1 MSDYSVVAD
10 VSEALRE
17 LLWVEMSQD
26 DQISPQIVG
35 SQQAIDLRNPRD
47 TAEGGTSGLSVWLY
61 HVTENEFLK
70 NQPNKRWI
78 REEDGR
84 RRHDIQRRPP
94 MAVDLY
100 YLVTPL
106 TADSRGDHLL
116 LGKAMQIL
124 YDNPTILLA
133 DPAGESSEELRVT
146 WDRLNLEDLTRIWD
160 ALRER
165 YRLSVCYRV
174 RVTRIDSEREIRGAR
189 VIERVLREGEVAA

>member
-1 MSDYSVVAD
+1 MSSYSVVAD

-17 LLWVEMSQD
+17 LLWVEISQD
-26 DQISPQIVG
+26 DQIFPQIVG

-61 HVTENEFLK
+61 HVAENEFLK
-70 NQPNKRWI
+70 NQPKERRV

-84 RRHDIQRRPP
+84 RRHDLQRRPP
-94 MAVDLY
+94 MALDLY
-100 YLVTPL
+100 YLITPL

-116 LGKAMQIL
+116 LGKAIQIL

-133 DPAGESSEELRVT
+133 EAAGQSSEELRVT
-146 WDRLNLEDLTRIWD
+146 WHRLSLEDLTRIWD

-165 YRLSVCYRV
+165 YRLSVCYLV
-174 RVTRIDSEREIRGAR
+174 RVTRIDSERDIRGAR
-189 VIERVLREGEVAA
+189 IIERTLREG